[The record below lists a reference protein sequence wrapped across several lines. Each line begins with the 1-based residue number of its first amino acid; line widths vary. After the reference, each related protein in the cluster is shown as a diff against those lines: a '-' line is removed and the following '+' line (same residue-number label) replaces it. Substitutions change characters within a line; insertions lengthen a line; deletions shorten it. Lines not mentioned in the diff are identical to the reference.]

1 MDLPKN
7 ITQVG
12 EVNRT
17 CKVYVED
24 YVISYL
30 KQLNRVATDKAL
42 AVAMYGIRKEEGEV
56 TYLFLYGACKLNFLQ
71 REARHL
77 SQAQQQEIEKL
88 RKRYFADYEF
98 QGYRLLNGEMIEG
111 FHVCEQGI
119 CRYIAGYAQFYEKND
134 AMLAYMLEVREQ
146 ETAPEVVDSEKYEA
160 VKKRQEERK
169 IQSEGLSEREREDLA
184 ETWKSRKN
192 DRRQDSTGLRGM
204 KIAAVAVFVLLCL
217 AGVYTLEDGG
227 GLKEMVKGVT
237 EQKLPDAQEVG
248 SPNVQTADNVL
259 ITEDKLSQALQQEN
273 QAAGGKETK
282 EGADSQGG
290 EASGISDSTD
300 KMEGETSQESNA
312 SQENNVTD
320 MSDSE
325 EDEKA
330 DEKKEETS
338 VSAQTT
344 PVSYIIKEGDTLN
357 GISLRNYG
365 TKDRVAEICTLNKIT
380 NPDDIKVGQ
389 KILLP

>member
-30 KQLNRVATDKAL
+30 KQLNRVATDKDM

-56 TYLFLYGACKLNFLQ
+56 TYLFLYGACKLDFLQ

-160 VKKRQEERK
+160 AKKRQEERK
-169 IQSEGLSEREREDLA
+169 IQSEGLSEKEREDLSTA
-184 ETWKSRKN
+184 WRNKKS

-204 KIAAVAVFVLLCL
+204 KIAAVAVFALLCM
-217 AGVYTLEDGG
+217 AGMFTLEDGG
-227 GLKEMVKGVT
+227 GIKEMVKGVT

-248 SPNVQTADNVL
+248 SPNVQVADNVL
-259 ITEDKLSQALQQEN
+259 VTEDKLSEALQQEN
-273 QAAGGKETK
+273 QAAGENETK
-282 EGADSQGG
+282 EKQENENKNLPTD
-290 EASGISDSTD
+290 TD
-300 KMEGETSQESNA
+300 KTKP
-312 SQENNVTD
+312 ENNVTD
-320 MSDSE
+320 VSDAKT
-325 EDEKA
+325 DENT
-330 DEKKEETS
+330 DKKQEETP
-338 VSAQTT
+338 VSAAVP

-365 TKDRVAEICTLNKIT
+365 TKEKVAEICTLNKIA

>member
-24 YVISYL
+24 YVVSYL
-30 KQLNRVATDKAL
+30 KQLNRAATDKDM

-56 TYLFLYGACKLNFLQ
+56 SYLFLYGACKLDFLQ
-71 REARHL
+71 RETRHL
-77 SQAQQQEIEKL
+77 SQAQQQEIEKFR
-88 RKRYFADYEF
+88 RKYFADYEF

-146 ETAPEVVDSEKYEA
+146 ETAPEIVDSEKYEA

-169 IQSEGLSEREREDLA
+169 AQSEGLSEKEREDLS
-184 ETWKSRKN
+184 ETWRNKKSARKP
-192 DRRQDSTGLRGM
+192 DSTGLRGM

-217 AGVYTLEDGG
+217 AGVFTLEDGSRVEDLQVAARG
-227 GLKEMVKGVT
+227 IVKEVT
-237 EQKLPDAQEVG
+237 EQKLPDVQEVN
-248 SPNVQTADNVL
+248 SPGVQVPDSIL
-259 ITEDKLSQALQQEN
+259 ITEDKLSEALQQEN
-273 QAAGGKETK
+273 QAAGEKGEDEKKDLPSDGKTV
-282 EGADSQGG
+282 
-290 EASGISDSTD
+290 
-300 KMEGETSQESNA
+300 EGETNSGTSMTPA
-312 SQENNVTD
+312 SDGKT
-320 MSDSE
+320 
-325 EDEKA
+325 DEKPEDA
-330 DEKKEETS
+330 P
-338 VSAQTT
+338 VSAEVK
-344 PVSYIIKEGDTLN
+344 PISYTIKEGDTLN

-365 TKDRVAEICTLNKIT
+365 TNERVAEICKLNKIT